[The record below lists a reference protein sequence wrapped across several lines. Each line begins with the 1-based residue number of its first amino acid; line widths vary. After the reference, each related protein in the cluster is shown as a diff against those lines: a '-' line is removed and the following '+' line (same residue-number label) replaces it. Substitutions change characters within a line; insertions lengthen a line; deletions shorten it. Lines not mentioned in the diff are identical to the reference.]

1 VVDITPSSFLV
12 LYFGSNTTLDKIYC
26 FGMNSKGQLGNGTW
40 GTNWFGEQLV
50 SIDQLVGTS
59 HDQLNPQEISFLK
72 NEKIIDIACGNEHT
86 IILTEKKLY
95 ACGSNNKGQLG
106 LGHNRDQSSPQEIV
120 SFKNE
125 KVKQIE
131 CGGFHTFVLTEKY
144 LYGFGENDF
153 GQLGIGNKENQNL
166 PKRIMNFKVEKE
178 RIITSRGFHSFMLQ
192 KNEEMK

>member
-1 VVDITPSSFLV
+1 VVDITRSSFLV
-12 LYFGSNTTLDKIYC
+12 FFKLNLTALDKIYC

-50 SIDQLVGTS
+50 GTS

-72 NEKIIDIACGNEHT
+72 NEKIVDIACGNEHT
-86 IILTEKKLY
+86 IILTENKLY
-95 ACGSNNKGQLG
+95 ACGSNSKGQLG
-106 LGHNRDQSSPQEIV
+106 LGHNRDQSSPQEII

-131 CGGFHTFVLTEKY
+131 CGGFHTFVLTERY
-144 LYGFGENDF
+144 LYGFGENDY